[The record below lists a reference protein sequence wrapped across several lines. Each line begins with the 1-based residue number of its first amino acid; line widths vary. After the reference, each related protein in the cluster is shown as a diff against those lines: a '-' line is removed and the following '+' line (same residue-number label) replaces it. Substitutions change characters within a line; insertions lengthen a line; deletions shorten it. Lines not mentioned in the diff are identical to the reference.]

1 MLRGFSPRSVLWEV
15 RARSRR
21 AGRGAPRSSGVERSD
36 LCQSLARG
44 LVRSAPRGRAPRGE
58 CLMSREHLAPAD
70 FFFFEFRC
78 FFLAYARRISLLD
91 AVRTRPF
98 WLKVGALNLQP
109 YDAGSSPARVVFANN
124 VFAEESWA
132 ATALAKTF

>member
-1 MLRGFSPRSVLWEV
+1 MICANHLHVAWLGPRRGGEV
-15 RARSRR
+15 R
-21 AGRGAPRSSGVERSD
+21 P
-36 LCQSLARG
+36 
-44 LVRSAPRGRAPRGE
+44 P
-58 CLMSREHLAPAD
+58 LMSRGTFTLAPAEII
-70 FFFFEFRC
+70 FFEFRC